1 MRKLVEVREAREL
14 MNEALDWSVFKWIF
28 EKPRVRETA
37 DIANEALDRLE
48 RSVKAQWCDQLKF
61 TYSHLTAKSS
71 KTPRRNEKNQPA
83 PQPADPQ
90 LIQLVE
96 KIREADDLARRARL
110 DAEETFDEA
119 ERLLSVG
126 LAQEGCQ
133 KAIQAWE
140 LHEKA
145 IRKAEGAMETVKSE
159 A

>member
-1 MRKLVEVREAREL
+1 MRKLTEVREAREL

-37 DIANEALDRLE
+37 DIANDALDRLE
-48 RSVKAQWCDQLKF
+48 RSVKAQWCDQLKAI
-61 TYSHLTAKSS
+61 YGELAAKSP
-71 KTPRRNEKNQPA
+71 KTSRRNGKSQL
-83 PQPADPQ
+83 PQQQADPQ
-90 LIQLVE
+90 ITMLVE
-96 KIREADDLARRARL
+96 KIKEADDLARRARM

-119 ERLLSVG
+119 GKLLSIG

-133 KAIQAWE
+133 KAIRAWE

-145 IRKAEGAMETVKSE
+145 IRKAETAMETVKSE

>member
-1 MRKLVEVREAREL
+1 MRKLAEVREAREL
-14 MNEALDWSVFKWIF
+14 MNEALDWSVFKWMF
-28 EKPRVRETA
+28 EKPKVRKTA
-37 DIANEALDRLE
+37 DIANGALDRLE
-48 RSVKAQWCDQLKF
+48 RSVKAQWCDQLKAA
-61 TYSHLTAKSS
+61 HRELTAKSP
-71 KTPRRNEKNQPA
+71 KTSRRNEKSQLLA
-83 PQPADPQ
+83 VDPQ
-90 LIQLVE
+90 LIELVE
-96 KIREADDLARRARL
+96 KIREADDLARRARM

-133 KAIQAWE
+133 KAIHAWE

>member
-1 MRKLVEVREAREL
+1 MRKLTEVREAREL
-14 MNEALDWSVFKWIF
+14 MNEALDWSVFKWMF
-28 EKPRVRETA
+28 EKPRVRKTA
-37 DIANEALDRLE
+37 DIANAALDRLE
-48 RSVKAQWCDQLKF
+48 RSVKAQWCDQLKAA
-61 TYSHLTAKSS
+61 YSQLTAKSP
-71 KTPRRNEKNQPA
+71 KTSRRSEKSQLP
-83 PQPADPQ
+83 PVDPQ

-96 KIREADDLARRARL
+96 KIKEADELARRARM

-133 KAIQAWE
+133 KAIHAWE

-145 IRKAEGAMETVKSE
+145 IRKAEGAMETVKSV